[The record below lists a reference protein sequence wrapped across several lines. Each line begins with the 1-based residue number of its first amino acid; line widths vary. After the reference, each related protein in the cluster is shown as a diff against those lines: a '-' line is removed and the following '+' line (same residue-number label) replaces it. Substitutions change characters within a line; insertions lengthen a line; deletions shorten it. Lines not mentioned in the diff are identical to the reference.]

1 MAFGSESAGFRGFRL
16 WRWVAERADGN
27 AFVGAR
33 RHNRAELRRA
43 VHAKVSKIVWEGGC
57 YAFGTV
63 WIQCC
68 KASCNYELIACAG

>member
-1 MAFGSESAGFRGFRL
+1 MEFGSESAGFRGFRL

-43 VHAKVSKIVWEGGC
+43 VHAKVPKIVWEGGVMLLVQ
-57 YAFGTV
+57 YGYSVARRRAIT
-63 WIQCC
+63 
-68 KASCNYELIACAG
+68 S